1 MAYTNEAQVNADIKN
16 NDFRYCYIVFGEDR
30 FLKKRIVEKLSSSVA
45 DKDDF
50 FNFQQFDNDS
60 SLQEVYDAVQQYPMM
75 SDKKCVILKDYDFED
90 CEKEDFERLLLLC
103 GENIDTAVFILWYD
117 YTELDFKKS
126 DKFKKLCA
134 AAGKNNGRAV
144 EVNFKGVAELAK
156 MLCDGAK
163 KRGCSLSHTNA
174 VFMVETVGTEIET
187 LQNELEKV
195 CAFVKQGEINEKAIK
210 EVCIETVEQSVYK
223 LSEEILRGNVGAAV
237 KILDNL
243 FFLRVKPMAIFYTVA
258 GVYVD
263 FGRAYATKKCGVPIN
278 EAFSDFSY
286 AKNKTF
292 LLERAIKQVAKL
304 NKSGLQHSLDVLME
318 TDRRLKSYS
327 ADEREIL
334 EEMIVRLAFIAK
346 EGKSID

>member
-1 MAYTNEAQVNADIKN
+1 MAYANEAQVNGDIKA

-30 FLKKRIVEKLSSSVA
+30 FLKKRLVEKIASSVA

-90 CEKEDFERLLLLC
+90 CEKQDFERLIELC

-117 YTELDFKKS
+117 FTELDFKKS

-134 AAGKNNGRAV
+134 AANKNNGRVV
-144 EVNFKGVAELAK
+144 EVNYKGVAELAK

-163 KRGCSLSHTNA
+163 KRGCDLSHSNA
-174 VFMVETVGTEIET
+174 VLMVETVGTEIEA

-195 CAFVKQGEINEKAIK
+195 CAFVKTGDITEKNIK
-210 EVCIETVEQSVYK
+210 EVCIQTIEQSVYN
-223 LSEEILRGNVGAAV
+223 LSGQILQGNVGAAV
-237 KILDNL
+237 KILDEL
-243 FFLRVKPMAIFYTVA
+243 FFMRVQPMAIFYTVA

-263 FGRAYATKKCGVPIN
+263 FGRAYATKKSGVAIN
-278 EAFSDFSY
+278 DAISDFAY
-286 AKNKTF
+286 PKNKTF
-292 LLERAIKQVAKL
+292 LLERAIRQVAKL
-304 NKSGLQHSLDVLME
+304 SKDGLQFSLEVLME
-318 TDRRLKSYS
+318 TDRRLKSYA
-327 ADEREIL
+327 ADAREVL
-334 EEMIVRLAFIAK
+334 EEMIVRLAYIST
-346 EGKSID
+346 EGRSID